1 MASIQSVIKPL
12 VGATQVI
19 SPVCLES
26 DSRGQNVHADEMSA
40 VFSRPPLYAGRKVV
54 ELLPTKMTPKRG
66 RVIRRGPLFYPSL
79 LLTTGSEKLSFSHER
94 VGPFLKVRLHKRKKF
109 SFSGSVRPC

>member
-19 SPVCLES
+19 FPVCLQLES

-40 VFSRPPLYAGRKVV
+40 AFSLPPLYVGCKVV
-54 ELLPTKMTPKRG
+54 ELL
-66 RVIRRGPLFYPSL
+66 
-79 LLTTGSEKLSFSHER
+79 
-94 VGPFLKVRLHKRKKF
+94 LKCVFH
-109 SFSGSVRPC
+109 V